1 MSNFSVTLPAGKYW
15 IGDPCYP
22 FPNDG
27 PKSDEW
33 DRVLEATDFFERPH
47 CDLDEIQ
54 VWAGSTTY
62 GDGTYLG
69 TDGNSYPVD
78 AGMLGIMPVSTV
90 DYLGNDK
97 VWLSQCGKF
106 MEFSTP
112 FRVEVSNGGFM
123 FGSLFIETGNED
135 GDADDYDND
144 FDDEED
150 YEG

>member
-1 MSNFSVTLPAGKYW
+1 MSNATFILPAGRWW

-33 DRVLEATDFFERPH
+33 ERVLEATDFFERPH
-47 CDLDEIQ
+47 CDLGEIQ

-97 VWLSQCGKF
+97 AWLSQCGKF
-106 MEFSTP
+106 MEFPIP
-112 FRVEVSNGGFM
+112 FRVEVNNGGFM

-135 GDADDYDND
+135 
-144 FDDEED
+144 ED

>member
-1 MSNFSVTLPAGKYW
+1 MSNATFILPAGKYW

-33 DRVLEATDFFERPH
+33 ERVLEATDFFERPH
-47 CDLDEIQ
+47 CDLGEIQ

-97 VWLSQCGKF
+97 AWLSQCGKF
-106 MEFSTP
+106 MEFPTP
-112 FRVEVSNGGFM
+112 FRVEFNNGGFM

-135 GDADDYDND
+135 EDADDYDND

-150 YEG
+150 CEG